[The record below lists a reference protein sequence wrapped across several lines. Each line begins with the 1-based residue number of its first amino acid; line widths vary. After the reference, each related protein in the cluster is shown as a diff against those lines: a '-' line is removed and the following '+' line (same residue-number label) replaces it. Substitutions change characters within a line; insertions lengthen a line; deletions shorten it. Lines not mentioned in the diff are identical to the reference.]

1 MDEKYVFFKIEIS
14 NSNLPGGLFIP
25 FRLPPSILFQ
35 KGSELA
41 LAYIS
46 LI

>member
-14 NSNLPGGLFIP
+14 NSKLCGGLFIP
-25 FRLPPSILFQ
+25 FRVPSSVLLE
-35 KGSELA
+35 KGSEFA

-46 LI
+46 FI

>member
-14 NSNLPGGLFIP
+14 NSKLSGGLFIA
-25 FRLPPSILFQ
+25 FRLQPPVLFE

-46 LI
+46 FI